1 MKKPNKRRER
11 RAADFPDKRKAPK
24 PVLKKK
30 PTKTV
35 RRKAASLLKSLP
47 DVTVERR
54 PAFVPRKHYFIGG
67 GTVQHLQ
74 IPSGW
79 QLSTSP
85 RPEGVRL
92 VGVKVFRTLPHGE
105 TVKLYRFVVRDDI
118 RAELAAKAAALVA
131 AVRAEDNAAIVQR
144 ERRTL
149 RVRGTR
155 CPRR

>member
-54 PAFVPRKHYFIGG
+54 PAFVPRKHYFVGG

-79 QLSTSP
+79 QPSTDP
-85 RPEGVRL
+85 RPEGMKL
-92 VGVKVFRTLPHGE
+92 VGIRAFRTLPHGDI
-105 TVKLYRFVVRDDI
+105 VKLYRFIVRDEI
-118 RAELAAKAAALVA
+118 REQLAAKAAALVA
-131 AVRAEDNAAIVQR
+131 AVRAEDNASIVQR
-144 ERRTL
+144 ERRL
-149 RVRGTR
+149 LPVRGRR